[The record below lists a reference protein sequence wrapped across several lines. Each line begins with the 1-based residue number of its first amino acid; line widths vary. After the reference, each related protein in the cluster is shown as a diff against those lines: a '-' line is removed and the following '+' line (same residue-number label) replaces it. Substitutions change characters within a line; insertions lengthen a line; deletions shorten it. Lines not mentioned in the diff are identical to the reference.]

1 MLDRRDRGAHGDRSV
16 RDRLVHGA
24 ARRRRSH
31 RQCANQSR
39 APPGSALDIPSNTLS
54 HPALR
59 LLARRLFRRCSSRA
73 HLHRVRSRRRNGI
86 RRETEESNGGDTS
99 DGTRARTSRR
109 LPSGGA
115 AALRPRSAACLERHG
130 RPRMRIKQ
138 GFCVVLPSA
147 STSPERFRGARL
159 HQSSCASSAG
169 RSAPSCSR
177 ASRCFCGRILW
188 QLRVLPPT

>member
-39 APPGSALDIPSNTLS
+39 APPLIS
-54 HPALR
+54 HPTRCRTPRSDSLR
-59 LLARRLFRRCSSRA
+59 ADCFA
-73 HLHRVRSRRRNGI
+73 DVHPETHLHRVRSRRRNRI